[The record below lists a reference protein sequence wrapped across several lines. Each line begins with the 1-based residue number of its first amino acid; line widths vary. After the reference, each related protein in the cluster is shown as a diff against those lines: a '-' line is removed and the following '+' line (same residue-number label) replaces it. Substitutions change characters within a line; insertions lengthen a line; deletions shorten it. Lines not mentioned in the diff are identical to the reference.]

1 MLFRYL
7 IVGIAVTV
15 DFFKGDLFF
24 NSMSSMSSFILPF
37 SFSFFAFP
45 SFLFDLSW
53 LDWRDA
59 IARLSFAGEDSH
71 SFI

>member
-1 MLFRYL
+1 MLFLCL

-15 DFFKGDLFF
+15 DFFNGDLLF
-24 NSMSSMSSFILPF
+24 NNMSSMSSFILPF
-37 SFSFFAFP
+37 IFSFLAFP

-53 LDWRDA
+53 LDWRDE
-59 IARLSFAGEDSH
+59 IARLSFAGGDSH